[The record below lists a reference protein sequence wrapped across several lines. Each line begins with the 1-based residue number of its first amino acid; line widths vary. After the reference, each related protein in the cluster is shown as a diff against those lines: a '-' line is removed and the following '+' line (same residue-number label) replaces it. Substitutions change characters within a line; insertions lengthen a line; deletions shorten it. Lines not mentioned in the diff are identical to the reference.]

1 MRAERMK
8 RSRRDKSDKPRRSA
22 YDKALA
28 LLARRE
34 QSRRELRERLQRDGY
49 ARDEVA
55 DALARLADDGYQ
67 DDARFAEMMVR
78 SRVAHGYGPRR
89 IRAELRTHGIGDAQV
104 DRQLEQAAVDW
115 HAQALAQLRRRYG
128 DRPAAEYAE
137 RAKRAQFLLR
147 RGFEAATVN
156 SVTRA
161 DVDDAVDSED

>member
-1 MRAERMK
+1 MK
-8 RSRRDKSDKPRRSA
+8 RSRGDKNDKPRRSA

-49 ARDEVA
+49 ARDEVTE
-55 DALARLADDGYQ
+55 ALARLSDDGYQ

-89 IRAELRTHGIGDAQV
+89 IRAELRTHDIDDGSIRRQLDALQV
-104 DRQLEQAAVDW
+104 DWKLEAS
-115 HAQALAQLRRRYG
+115 AQLRRRYG
-128 DRPAAEYAE
+128 DRPSADYAE

-161 DVDDAVDSED
+161 NVDDAVDGED